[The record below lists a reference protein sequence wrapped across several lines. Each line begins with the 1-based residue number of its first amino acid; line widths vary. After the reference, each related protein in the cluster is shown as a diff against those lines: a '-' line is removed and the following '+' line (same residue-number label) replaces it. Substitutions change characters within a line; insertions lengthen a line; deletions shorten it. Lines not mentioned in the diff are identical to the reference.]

1 MNFDLFSKNS
11 ILSPQD
17 KKQRLMVFILFVIV
31 LIIIIILYFNFWRSP
46 TLPNTE
52 GVNES
57 PIAKGEFFEVDAPDE
72 LIEEIDIEKIDFDAN
87 FLESSCFKNLKIYG
101 EWPLEVGEKGRAN
114 PFLPY

>member
-17 KKQRLMVFILFVIV
+17 KKQRLMVFVLFVIV
-31 LIIIIILYFNFWRSP
+31 LIIIIILYFNFRSSP

-52 GVNES
+52 SVNES
-57 PIAKGEFFEVDAPDE
+57 PIEDELFEMGAPDE
-72 LIEEIDIEKIDFDAN
+72 LIEEINFDAS
-87 FLESSCFKNLKIYG
+87 FLESSRFKNLKIYG